1 MKDKILD
8 TAEKL
13 FMEKGFGSAST
24 NDIIK
29 ELNISRGTLYYY
41 FKTKEDIL
49 DEVINR
55 IITNIVSKASSIAYD
70 ESTPVLKR
78 LLDAMLSLNI
88 ATDLGIM
95 IMDELHRPENALM
108 HQKIEDNLI
117 ERVTPIITHIVDDGI
132 KENIFKTEYPKETV
146 EMILIYSNKVFSSD
160 IKYKREDRIDKINAF
175 IINVEKMLGANENS
189 LKNTINKIIEGENYE

>member
-1 MKDKILD
+1 MRDKILD

-13 FMEKGFGSAST
+13 FIEKGFSSAST

-41 FKTKEDIL
+41 YKTKEDIL

-55 IITNIVSKASSIAYD
+55 IITNIVSKASLIAYD
-70 ESTPVLKR
+70 ESLPVLKR
-78 LLDAMLSLNI
+78 LLETMLSLNVSN
-88 ATDLGIM
+88 DLGIM

-108 HQKIEDNLI
+108 HQKIEDSLI
-117 ERVTPIITHIVDDGI
+117 ESVTPIITHIVNDGI

-160 IKYKREDRIDKINAF
+160 IKYKKEDRMHKINAF
-175 IINVEKMLGANENS
+175 IVNVEKMLGANENS
-189 LKNTINKIIEGENYE
+189 LKNTINKIIKGGNNE